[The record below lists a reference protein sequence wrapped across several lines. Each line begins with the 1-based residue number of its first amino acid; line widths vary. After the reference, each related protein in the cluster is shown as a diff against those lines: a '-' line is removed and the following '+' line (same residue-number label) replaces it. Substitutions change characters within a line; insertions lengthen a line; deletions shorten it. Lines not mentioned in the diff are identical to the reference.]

1 MKKTVCFAYFADG
14 NFLGWYSD
22 SFGTITKWEPKLYGY
37 TPEQVEVITKNF
49 RYKMKKLKEDWN
61 LRKFN
66 PGLAILDASIVSDAK
81 KLAEYD
87 EVKLCVVECPIYD
100 GPNPNFDKERHE
112 NWSVYDRK
120 PFYEP
125 ENQNWVHADYQLV
138 KGWAMSKP
146 TVFLEVIYNTIN

>member
-1 MKKTVCFAYFADG
+1 
-14 NFLGWYSD
+14 
-22 SFGTITKWEPKLYGY
+22 
-37 TPEQVEVITKNF
+37 
-49 RYKMKKLKEDWN
+49 MKKLKEDYN

-66 PGLAILDASIVSDAK
+66 PGLAILDASIASDAK

-112 NWSVYDRK
+112 NWSTYNRK
-120 PFYEP
+120 PMYEP
-125 ENQNWVHADYQLV
+125 ENQDWICADYQLV

-146 TVFLEVIYNTIN
+146 TVFLEVIYNTID